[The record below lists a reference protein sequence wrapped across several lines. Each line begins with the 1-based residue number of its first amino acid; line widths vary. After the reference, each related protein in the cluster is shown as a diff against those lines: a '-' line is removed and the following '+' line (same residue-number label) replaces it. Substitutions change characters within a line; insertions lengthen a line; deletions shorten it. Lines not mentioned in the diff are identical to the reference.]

1 MAVQR
6 ETSGNTKTRLKEP
19 RQYNVI
25 MINDDFTSMEFVVSI
40 LIDIFHKDPISAEA
54 IMMHVHK
61 NGRAVVGAYPYDI
74 ALTKTNAAMTR
85 ARNEGFPFRM
95 TIEEA

>member
-1 MAVQR
+1 MAIKR
-6 ETSGNTKTRLKEP
+6 ETSGNTKTKVKEP
-19 RQYNVI
+19 SDYNVI
-25 MINDDFTSMEFVVSI
+25 MLNDDFTSMEFVVEI

-54 IMMHVHK
+54 VMMHVHK
-61 NGRAVVGAYPYDI
+61 NGRAVVGTYPYDI